1 MISHGFF
8 LLKKL
13 KGLQHRMASS
23 TQRNFQLLNSF
34 VLFLRQKIEIETFV
48 IFERTRQFVVS
59 NTSLL
64 VLS

>member
-34 VLFLRQKIEIETFV
+34 VLFLRQKIEIETYV
-48 IFERTRQFVVS
+48 IFERTHQFVVS